1 MAKIVA
7 LAFIYTYINLMKNQN
22 INRNIP
28 HAGHASG
35 DLGGYADPGASGA
48 SAASA
53 VPGASAVS
61 AVSAVSGASTT
72 SPTSAVSAVS
82 AVPGAS
88 GVSAVSGGSG
98 DLGDTGDR
106 NIPHA
111 GHTSSVPGTPG
122 DMGGMGDAGALG
134 DMGDMGSRNVSAAP
148 ADTGAPG
155 ASPTSAVSA
164 VSAVPAVPGAS
175 GVSAVSADMGDTPAP
190 TNAGDLVAPH
200 SPDINALISRY
211 KLMPHPEG
219 GFYAETY
226 RSFGAIPAESLP
238 SFSGSRAYST
248 AIVYLLRAGDK
259 SHLHRIKQDEMWH
272 FYLGGP
278 MRLVMLTP
286 KGEFLEII
294 LGQNF
299 AKGQLVQYCVPRGCW
314 FGASPLPQSPFSFVG
329 CTVAPGFEFEDFELA
344 SKHQLSQQFPAFT
357 HVINEFTIS

>member
-35 DLGGYADPGASGA
+35 DLG
-48 SAASA
+48 
-53 VPGASAVS
+53 
-61 AVSAVSGASTT
+61 
-72 SPTSAVSAVS
+72 
-82 AVPGAS
+82 
-88 GVSAVSGGSG
+88 
-98 DLGDTGDR
+98 DTGDR

-122 DMGGMGDAGALG
+122 DMGGMGDAGVMGALG

>member
-35 DLGGYADPGASGA
+35 DLG
-48 SAASA
+48 
-53 VPGASAVS
+53 
-61 AVSAVSGASTT
+61 
-72 SPTSAVSAVS
+72 
-82 AVPGAS
+82 
-88 GVSAVSGGSG
+88 
-98 DLGDTGDR
+98 DTGDR

-122 DMGGMGDAGALG
+122 DMGGMGDAGVMGALG

-155 ASPTSAVSA
+155 ASATSA
-164 VSAVPAVPGAS
+164 VSAVPAVPAASGAS
-175 GVSAVSADMGDTPAP
+175 LTSPTSAASATSAVSGASADTGDAGDTPVP

-238 SFSGSRAYST
+238 GFSGSRAYST